1 VKRDEVVFRGTK
13 NGLLIQLSDQV
24 EFPAL
29 LQRLREKL
37 EAAGRFFEGAEV
49 TVNVG
54 TRDLDAADQ
63 ALLEGLLGSTFGL
76 RLLRVTGQAEETG
89 RPGAD
94 EEPLAIVERTI
105 RSGQTVRHSG
115 TLVILGDVN
124 PGAEVIAG
132 GNIVI
137 MGALRG
143 VAHAGAG
150 GNSEALVA
158 ASRLQP
164 TQLRIGGVISRP
176 PDNDQE
182 SARSPEVAR
191 VRDGKI
197 VIDSFGT

>member
-1 VKRDEVVFRGTK
+1 MKKDEVVFRGTK
-13 NGLLIQLSDQV
+13 SGLLIQLSDQV

-49 TVNVG
+49 AVDVG

-63 ALLEGLLGSTFGL
+63 AQLEDLLGSTFGL
-76 RLLRVTGQAEETG
+76 KLLKVTSQVEPAGKAEAEEKSFT
-89 RPGAD
+89 
-94 EEPLAIVERTI
+94 IIERTI

-115 TLVILGDVN
+115 TVIVLGDVN

-132 GNIVI
+132 GNIIVV
-137 MGALRG
+137 GALRG

-150 GNSEALVA
+150 GNPGVVVA

-182 SARSPEVAR
+182 TARTPEVAR
-191 VRDGKI
+191 IKDGMV
-197 VIDSFGT
+197 VIDSCGS